1 MVCDSSS
8 TVAVEGGAEEEWVF
22 HADHSSDSD
31 SRHSST
37 SPTPTLSH
45 KRKRHKRSDSAFK
58 SESSS
63 GTFQLTLCSHDDCG
77 SLDW

>member
-1 MVCDSSS
+1 MDDARWRLDMVCDGSSA
-8 TVAVEGGAEEEWVF
+8 VVVEGGADEQWLF

-37 SPTPTLSH
+37 SPTPTHSH
-45 KRKRHKRSDSAFK
+45 KRKRHKRSDGAFK

-63 GTFQLTLCSHDDCG
+63 GKFHL
-77 SLDW
+77 